1 MTYKYTKRFD
11 ITHALQ
17 SLKPGSAWSIIGDN
31 YEDLIWNGEANEKP
45 SEEELNDEI
54 ARLQAEYDED
64 EYKRLRSK
72 AYPPIEEQLDLIY
85 HEGIDSWQALI
96 KSIKDAHPKE

>member
-1 MTYKYTKRFD
+1 MTYKYIKSFD

-17 SLKPGSAWSIIGDN
+17 SLRPGSVWSLNGDD
-31 YEDLIWNGEANEKP
+31 YKDLVWNDDVNDKP

-54 ARLQAEYDED
+54 AKLQAEYDAD
-64 EYKRLRSK
+64 EYKRLRVL
-72 AYPPIEEQLDLIY
+72 AYPSIEDQLDLIY
-85 HEGIDSWQALI
+85 HEGVESWQTLI